1 MANATTHDLNEIK
14 RRMQGASGVLKAELS
29 GLRTGRASAHLLD
42 PVMVDAY
49 GTQMPL
55 NQVATVSVPEPRLLS
70 VNVWDRSLV
79 HPVEKAIVNSNL
91 GLSPATEGQTIRL
104 RIPELN
110 EERRKELVKLAH
122 KYAETAR
129 VAVRHVRREAMDVI
143 KKLEKDHKISKD
155 DHDRFSGEI
164 QKATDAG
171 IAQPIQSATLEA
183 AIPTAYRAA
192 DWEWVGLTRR
202 ARVVYA
208 SKERVKQDNITYE
221 ELADPKWRGKI
232 CIRSGQ
238 HVYNVA
244 LIASMIAHHGEDW
257 TEQWLKGVKANL
269 ARKPA
274 GDDRLQVKGVY
285 AGECDIAVGNTYYMG
300 AILKNDKEPEQKE
313 WANSVTIIFPNTGDR
328 GTHVNISGAVV
339 AKYAPHKDNAIK
351 LLEFLAS
358 DKGQEM
364 YADVNNEYPV
374 KEGIPWST
382 LVQSWGDFKP
392 DPISLNDIAALRK
405 KASELV
411 DKVGFDD
418 GPSS

>member
-1 MANATTHDLNEIK
+1 M
-14 RRMQGASGVLKAELS
+14 R
-29 GLRTGRASAHLLD
+29 LRFACAFAL
-42 PVMVDAY
+42 A
-49 GTQMPL
+49 
-55 NQVATVSVPEPRLLS
+55 LLS
-70 VNVWDRSLV
+70 PLLADTIAMAEEAGEVNVYSYRQPYLINPLFEAFTEQTGV
-79 HPVEKAIVNSNL
+79 KVNVIFAEK
-91 GLSPATEGQTIRL
+91 GLIERIQAEGRNSPA
-104 RIPELN
+104 
-110 EERRKELVKLAH
+110 
-122 KYAETAR
+122 
-129 VAVRHVRREAMDVI
+129 DV
-143 KKLEKDHKISKD
+143 LLTVDV
-155 DHDRFSGEI
+155 GNLT
-164 QKATDAG
+164 QATDAG
-171 IAQPIQSATLEA
+171 IAQPIQSPALEA
-183 AIPTAYRAA
+183 AIPPAYRAA
-192 DWEWVGLTRR
+192 DNQWFGLTRR

-208 SKERVKQDNITYE
+208 SKERVKLDKITYE
-221 ELADPKWRGKI
+221 DLADPKWRGKI

-244 LIASMIAHHGEDW
+244 LIASLIAAHGEEW
-257 TEQWLKGVKANL
+257 TETWLKGVKSNL

-300 AILKNDKEPEQKE
+300 AMLKNDKEPEQKE
-313 WANSVTIIFPNTGDR
+313 WANSVTIIFPDTDDR

-339 AKYAPHKDNAIK
+339 AKYAPHKDNAVK

-358 DKGQEM
+358 DQGQEM

-374 KEGIPWST
+374 KEGIPWSP
-382 LVQSWGDFKP
+382 LVKSWGAFKP

>member
-1 MANATTHDLNEIK
+1 MRHILA
-14 RRMQGASGVLKAELS
+14 
-29 GLRTGRASAHLLD
+29 RALAL
-42 PVMVDAY
+42 A
-49 GTQMPL
+49 
-55 NQVATVSVPEPRLLS
+55 LLS
-70 VNVWDRSLV
+70 PLLAASIATAAEPGEVNVYSYRQPYLINPLLKEFTEETGIKV
-79 HPVEKAIVNSNL
+79 NVIFAEK
-91 GLSPATEGQTIRL
+91 GLIERIQAEGRNSPADMLLT
-104 RIPELN
+104 
-110 EERRKELVKLAH
+110 V
-122 KYAETAR
+122 
-129 VAVRHVRREAMDVI
+129 DVGN
-143 KKLEKDHKISKD
+143 LT
-155 DHDRFSGEI
+155 
-164 QKATDAG
+164 QATDAG

-183 AIPTAYRAA
+183 AIPPAYRAA

-208 SKERVKQDNITYE
+208 SKERVKQDKITYE

-244 LIASMIAHHGEDW
+244 LIASMIAHRGEDW

-300 AILKNDKEPEQKE
+300 AMLKNDKEPEQKE
-313 WANSVTIIFPNTGDR
+313 WANSVNIIFPNTGDR

-374 KEGIPWST
+374 KEGIPWSP

>member
-1 MANATTHDLNEIK
+1 MPVSFARAVALALFVPLFAASNA
-14 RRMQGASGVLKAELS
+14 KAEAPGEVNIYSYRQPYLIDP
-29 GLRTGRASAHLLD
+29 LLEEFTAKTGIK
-42 PVMVDAY
+42 
-49 GTQMPL
+49 
-55 NQVATVSVPEPRLLS
+55 
-70 VNVWDRSLV
+70 VNV
-79 HPVEKAIVNSNL
+79 I
-91 GLSPATEGQTIRL
+91 
-104 RIPELN
+104 
-110 EERRKELVKLAH
+110 
-122 KYAETAR
+122 YAEKGLIERIQAEGR
-129 VAVRHVRREAMDVI
+129 NSPSDV
-143 KKLEKDHKISKD
+143 LLTVDV
-155 DHDRFSGEI
+155 GNLT
-164 QKATDAG
+164 QATDAD
-171 IAQPIQSATLEA
+171 IAQPIQSAVIEK
-183 AIPTAYRAA
+183 AIPPAYRAT
-192 DWEWVGLTRR
+192 DGEWIGLTRR

-208 SKERVKQDNITYE
+208 SKERVKQDSITYE
-221 ELADPKWRGKI
+221 ELADPKWHGKI
-232 CIRSGQ
+232 CVRSGQ

-244 LIASMIAHHGEDW
+244 LIGSMIAHHGEQW
-257 TEQWLKGVKANL
+257 TEEWLKGMKANL

-285 AGECDIAVGNTYYMG
+285 AGECDLAIGNTYYMG
-300 AILKNDKEPEQKE
+300 AMLKNDKEPEQKE
-313 WANSVTIIFPNTGDR
+313 WANSVNMLFPNTNDR

-374 KEGIPWST
+374 KDGIPWSK

-392 DPISLNDIAALRK
+392 DPISLNEIAGLRK

>member
-1 MANATTHDLNEIK
+1 MRLRLACAFALALLLPLPAATIAL
-14 RRMQGASGVLKAELS
+14 AEE
-29 GLRTGRASAHLLD
+29 GG
-42 PVMVDAY
+42 
-49 GTQMPL
+49 
-55 NQVATVSVPEPRLLS
+55 E
-70 VNVWDRSLV
+70 VNVYSYRQPYLINPLFKAFTEQTGIKV
-79 HPVEKAIVNSNL
+79 NVIFAEK
-91 GLSPATEGQTIRL
+91 GLIERIQAEGRNSPA
-104 RIPELN
+104 
-110 EERRKELVKLAH
+110 
-122 KYAETAR
+122 
-129 VAVRHVRREAMDVI
+129 DV
-143 KKLEKDHKISKD
+143 LLTVDV
-155 DHDRFSGEI
+155 GNLT
-164 QKATDAG
+164 QATDAG
-171 IAQPIQSATLEA
+171 IAQPIQSSALEA
-183 AIPTAYRAA
+183 AIPPAYRAA
-192 DWEWVGLTRR
+192 DNQWFGLTRR

-208 SKERVKQDNITYE
+208 SKERVTLDKITYE
-221 ELADPKWRGKI
+221 DLADPKWRGRI

-244 LIASMIAHHGEDW
+244 LIASMIAAHGEEW
-257 TEQWLKGVKANL
+257 TETWLKGVKSNL

-300 AILKNDKEPEQKE
+300 AMLKNDKEPEQKE
-313 WANSVTIIFPNTGDR
+313 WANSVNIIFPNTDDR

-339 AKYAPHKDNAIK
+339 AKYAPHKDNAVK

-358 DKGQEM
+358 DQGQET

-374 KEGIPWST
+374 KEGIPWSP
-382 LVQSWGDFKP
+382 LVKSWGAFKP